1 MRGLEERG
9 ALRGLVGS
17 GAVRGVGGS
26 EWLEDS
32 GVQGACPFSHHRIYA
47 HMYKGA
53 PGGSGAVGPQSPA
66 KRARQQLGASAAAAL
81 KTPYGAARGPLSL
94 LPFDPSPFV
103 YVKAAGVVS
112 ILTEVNSGK
121 VTSL

>member
-9 ALRGLVGS
+9 AMRGLVER
-17 GAVRGVGGS
+17 GAMRGVGVS

-53 PGGSGAVGPQSPA
+53 PGGSGAADPQSPA
-66 KRARQQLGASAAAAL
+66 KRARPQLGANAAAAL
-81 KTPYGAARGPLSL
+81 KTPYDAARGLRSL
-94 LPFDPSPFV
+94 FH
-103 YVKAAGVVS
+103 
-112 ILTEVNSGK
+112 LTLRHVCSQGN
-121 VTSL
+121 

>member
-32 GVQGACPFSHHRIYA
+32 GCACPFSHHRIYA

-53 PGGSGAVGPQSPA
+53 PGGSGGSGTGKARPA
-66 KRARQQLGASAAAAL
+66 TVESERRSGVLQLQLLMMMPGA
-81 KTPYGAARGPLSL
+81 
-94 LPFDPSPFV
+94 
-103 YVKAAGVVS
+103 
-112 ILTEVNSGK
+112 
-121 VTSL
+121 